1 MVLQKKQEEKRDK
14 HVVEIQTKQ
23 QQQFNSLITSPAG
36 VGVKAQEDA
45 IRAEK
50 EVRRRQRAYAQRGC
64 QRQRH
69 VLGQGGLDVRGAG
82 MSAGKDAMVACVC
95 VLLFVFSRNRQSVS
109 MVDSHKRSFCQQK
122 PINPLT

>member
-1 MVLQKKQEEKRDK
+1 MAKLKEMLVDNKKQKAIKEGARRQEEAEAVVLEKKQEEKRDK
-14 HVVEIQTKQ
+14 HVVEIQKKQ
-23 QQQFNSLITSPAG
+23 QQKFNSLIASTAD

-69 VLGQGGLDVRGAG
+69 VLGQGGLDVRE
-82 MSAGKDAMVACVC
+82 SEY
-95 VLLFVFSRNRQSVS
+95 
-109 MVDSHKRSFCQQK
+109 
-122 PINPLT
+122 